1 MSEENQPERPNAT
14 ALDVALWMQEQVN
27 QKYLYHSSAYFQI
40 IQIFG
45 NEFAYTKKGSIT
57 ISPAVLKLF
66 DTLTSDTVVF
76 AGNGRGRHWRKRA
89 DYDVPGQWKQR

>member
-40 IQIFG
+40 IQILVMSSP
-45 NEFAYTKKGSIT
+45 TLKK
-57 ISPAVLKLF
+57 
-66 DTLTSDTVVF
+66 VV
-76 AGNGRGRHWRKRA
+76 
-89 DYDVPGQWKQR
+89 